1 MIQEKFFSENH
12 CWKCHFN
19 IIFLLF
25 YLLLPSFLSHNISKY
40 FVQISFPFS
49 FVLTLLQFLTK
60 QLLPYSNIFHDHMC
74 PPPYHADKILLPLVS
89 LENSPFIIDSLKIH
103 KVYQMPTNSIKNAVT
118 FFVFASPWL
127 SSIFYT
133 VFPANTN
140 ELYKY
145 EKHPFICE
153 ENSFHFSKIFIM
165 QNIPFFKKHICKT
178 NVIVFYFSACYTQ
191 NINTP

>member
-25 YLLLPSFLSHNISKY
+25 YLLLPSFLSYNISKY

-74 PPPYHADKILLPLVS
+74 PPPYHADKILLPMVS

-118 FFVFASPWL
+118 FFVLPHPNLVLFFIL
-127 SSIFYT
+127 YFLQIQMNFINMKSI
-133 VFPANTN
+133 
-140 ELYKY
+140 L
-145 EKHPFICE
+145 FICE